1 MSVRIFLPPIHSTYQ
16 CFLCFPKYIILLSL
30 SCLKQK
36 ASHCLPHKVQL
47 PVPSFQ
53 EFPLTGPS
61 LLSQETCYSSYL
73 LSLGLD
79 MVMPITDSL
88 SFFLTGI
95 TFLQHT
101 LTQIIPIFQ
110 LYYKLLKE
118 FRTGILSYVFSIA
131 VKEENMVGTP

>member
-1 MSVRIFLPPIHSTYQ
+1 
-16 CFLCFPKYIILLSL
+16 
-30 SCLKQK
+30 
-36 ASHCLPHKVQL
+36 
-47 PVPSFQ
+47 
-53 EFPLTGPS
+53 
-61 LLSQETCYSSYL
+61 
-73 LSLGLD
+73 